1 MDSIPKVYLSG
12 PALSLLLYENLRCLY
27 NQEGFLL
34 GKKHARKVHKITDHD
49 EPIETTQWEIHINS
63 VVPCP
68 KLASFYNA
76 SGDIMKDS
84 VVSILNDLYDN
95 VVGWYTFKQNP
106 DTPKMRLREKIVHKR
121 LSAHFS
127 TDAMEH
133 FVWCINNKSNT
144 REKCTSK
151 QTFVRYIDIIGSPGR
166 HIAGFQ
172 ELPLHI
178 INLCDNKKNEYK
190 SAGVPC
196 DSLNTLIQSLRQS
209 HPQEDNN
216 SLITRIENSLQ
227 DDITTTVKEISELER
242 EAYALEQE
250 LRDLAH
256 GRDINI
262 TLTESGQTA
271 EETPNSDP
279 DPDESSPR
287 VMVTAA
293 GKQVKKRSVSPVNGA
308 ASFRGDDNDRGD
320 CHLSPSTSS
329 TANVKSYSQA
339 AKVKQ

>member
-49 EPIETTQWEIHINS
+49 EPIETIQWEIHINS

-84 VVSILNDLYDN
+84 VASILNDLYDD

-106 DTPKMRLREKIVHKR
+106 DPPKLRLREKIVHKR

-144 REKCTSK
+144 KEKCTSK
-151 QTFVRYIDIIGSPGR
+151 QSFIRYIDIIGTPGR

-178 INLCDNKKNEYK
+178 INLCDSKKNEYK

-196 DSLNTLIQSLRQS
+196 DSLDTLILSLRQS

-216 SLITRIENSLQ
+216 TLITRIEHSLQ
-227 DDITTTVKEISELER
+227 GEITITVKHISELER
-242 EAYALEQE
+242 EVFALEQE
-250 LRDLAH
+250 LIDLAH
-256 GRDINI
+256 GRDI
-262 TLTESGQTA
+262 TQTENDVDSSQTTD
-271 EETPNSDP
+271 ETSNNES
-279 DPDESSPR
+279 DESSPK
-287 VMVTAA
+287 VMQTSAC
-293 GKQVKKRSVSPVNGA
+293 KQVKKRAISPVNGA
-308 ASFRGDDNDRGD
+308 ANCRRDDNDRGD
-320 CHLSPSTSS
+320 CHLSPSTS
-329 TANVKSYSQA
+329 TVNVKSYSQA